1 MEIFELAWVGIEFC
15 GCMLDFLVIFSNGT
29 AAYSGVKTLQNR
41 KHRREQLANGEAP
54 EPKTPLWPFAVLVFA
69 AVFFTGLMVF
79 KYTRR

>member
-1 MEIFELAWVGIEFC
+1 MEIFELAWAAIQLC

-41 KHRREQLANGEAP
+41 KHRREQLVNGEKP
-54 EPKTPLWPFAVLVFA
+54 EPKTPLWPFVVLVFA